1 MLRVD
6 PSISPSKVIPSLKYQ
21 SAKKNFV
28 SKSQLD
34 NNLSC
39 EEDFGCLMSEN
50 PEPFKPLISTEIENE
65 VEMALIWT
73 PNEHDYISL
82 LIDKENIYKPCLIYF
97 KTIQPAITPNMR
109 SKLYDWMME
118 VCSEFMLKRETYHL
132 AVSHVDRFLTIKP
145 RIDKEIYQ
153 LIGLVCMYIASK
165 TEEVAPPHITDWAA
179 SADNTY
185 SVSQIV
191 STERAILQALSF
203 KIFPATS
210 YCWLNFL
217 MTQWD
222 SFLDYHFG
230 CVTGNNPKD
239 FQSIAHKKLK
249 EQFETRMILFKQ
261 SNQKA
266 YKRFRETVQIL
277 DISLQHPQYLSFSY
291 RQIASGLLYLMVS
304 KYFFDSNYALL
315 YYTCPESE
323 IIQENDFQNDLYSL
337 ENSEAVEEL
346 FRNFIKYAACIENL
360 DEICPIANFF
370 QAFLEFELVFELPV
384 VCRVQ
389 SRSKL
394 ESHYEDFLAFQTYN
408 MKSSIC
414 NKEMDKLVKNYDILN
429 KNDMIQDK
437 FEF

>member
-1 MLRVD
+1 MLRVNL
-6 PSISPSKVIPSLKYQ
+6 SISPSKVIPSLNFQ
-21 SAKKNFV
+21 SANQSFV
-28 SKSQLD
+28 SKPHPNS
-34 NNLSC
+34 NLSC
-39 EEDFGCLMSEN
+39 EEDFGCLMLEN
-50 PEPFKPLISTEIENE
+50 PEIFKHPICTETENE
-65 VEMALIWT
+65 VEMTSIWT
-73 PNEHDYISL
+73 PNEIDYISS
-82 LIDKENIYKPCLIYF
+82 LIDKENAYKPCLNYF
-97 KTIQPAITPNMR
+97 GAIQPAISPNMR

-132 AVSHVDRFLTIKP
+132 AVCHVDRFLTLKP
-145 RIDKEIYQ
+145 EIDKGIYQ
-153 LIGLVCMYIASK
+153 LVGLVCMHIASK
-165 TEEVAPPHITDWAA
+165 TEEVAPPHIADWAA

-185 SVSQIV
+185 TISQII
-191 STERAILQALSF
+191 SAERVVLQTLSF

-222 SFLDYHFG
+222 SFLEYHYG
-230 CVTGNNPKD
+230 CVSGNNSKD
-239 FQSIAHKKLK
+239 FQNISQKKLK
-249 EQFETRMILFKQ
+249 EQFETRMIFFKQ

-277 DISLQHPQYLSFSY
+277 DCSLQHPQSLSFPY
-291 RQIASGLLYLMVS
+291 RHMASGLLYLMVS

-315 YYTCPESE
+315 YYKYPDSE
-323 IIQENDFQNDLYSL
+323 NFQQNDYQNEYYSL

-346 FRNFIKYAACIENL
+346 FRNFISCAAHIENL

-370 QAFLEFELVFELPV
+370 QAFLEFEMVFDLPV

-414 NKEMDKLVKNYDILN
+414 QKEMHKSAKSDEIMN
-429 KNDMIQDK
+429 KNCMA
-437 FEF
+437 